1 MEPMNTKIPWPGP
14 KPYDEGDWELFFGRD
29 RHVDVI
35 AQKLAT
41 ERLTLLLGA
50 SGSGKTSLIR
60 AGLVPLLR
68 NRRYHPA
75 SRGNEGPV
83 LVFRAWGARSKDT
96 LRDLME
102 QQLDSALDA
111 MAAWHEKYPEQ
122 QGAAEDMREL
132 KRILAAYKGKEVVPT
147 IEALAQALAN
157 RAPAGQP
164 DGSAQ
169 RVPLNLVFDQL
180 EELLRSRDTQSERET
195 GKLGAE
201 ILALIGDLYV
211 RDSPLRMLISMRVE
225 CVHALRPLERSVV
238 RLSER
243 CHYLEAMNTDDAREV
258 VTLVSE
264 SPGVI
269 RVDSDIV
276 EEILKRDPS
285 AGAESSTDLLRLQ
298 AVLYALSS
306 HARRR
311 GLPAVDRDVYDGYR
325 ATMRGDEDVFQKAF
339 EEWIES
345 AVRGEVDYGGTR
357 QSIEIAE
364 KIRTWTN
371 LTDDDLIGQ
380 VRRISTR
387 MAPHL
392 SSSDYKVPKELN
404 NLFRRALGQV
414 MVTLAPEKANSLETV
429 TIDFDFLAPD
439 ATAPS
444 VKWGAV
450 GGQAEPAQSD
460 RQTSGTARTHRWSAA
475 KTADVIAACYLLTL
489 QRLEERNILCRTFSA
504 RNEIVCELVHDQM
517 GPMLVR
523 WAEKL
528 QGGWWDCVSSLVAL
542 SSGHPIT
549 AEDDLIRDARFVDL
563 TWCGC
568 TIQPRSD
575 RLTFESA
582 VFERCELRG
591 IVFDH
596 CTFRGV
602 EFNDCNLNGA
612 IFRDCI
618 FDPGLDGTRSVLIRD
633 GRENA
638 LKGLLFTGGT
648 MSDVE
653 FRNSIVRQPSIVAL
667 ELQGDVVFE
676 NCAVAQLY
684 ASGLEGK
691 EDAKV
696 RIPAGNKA
704 WCCSADEKSFP
715 KLEISKA
722 LYAQGSTAEPKDFM
736 PDKLPEGQD

>member
-1 MEPMNTKIPWPGP
+1 MKPMNTQIPWPGP

-35 AQKLAT
+35 SQKLAT
-41 ERLTLLLGA
+41 ERLTVLLGA
-50 SGSGKTSLIR
+50 SGIGKTSLIR

-96 LRDLME
+96 LRDLMK

-111 MAAWHEKYPEQ
+111 IAAWHEKYPEQ
-122 QGAAEDMREL
+122 EGAAEDVREL
-132 KRILAAYKGKEVVPT
+132 KQVLATYKGKEVVPT
-147 IEALAQALAN
+147 IEALAQSLAN
-157 RAPAGQP
+157 RAPAGKP
-164 DGSAQ
+164 DDSAH
-169 RVPLNLVFDQL
+169 RVPLILVFDQL
-180 EELLRSRDTQSERET
+180 EELLRPRDTRSEHET
-195 GKLGAE
+195 GKLGTE

-211 RDSPLRMLISMRVE
+211 RDSPLRMLISMRIE
-225 CVHALRPLERSVV
+225 YVHALRPLERSAV

-243 CHYLEAMNTDDAREV
+243 CHYLEAMNTDEAREV

-269 RVDSDIV
+269 RVDSDIA

-285 AGAESSTDLLRLQ
+285 SGAESSADLLRLQ

-306 HARRR
+306 HAQRR

-325 ATMRGDEDVFQKAF
+325 ATMRGDEDVFQEAY

-345 AVRGEVDYGGTR
+345 AVRGEVEYGGTR
-357 QSIEIAE
+357 RSIEIAE
-364 KIRTWTN
+364 TIRTWTN
-371 LTDDDLIGQ
+371 LADGDLIGQ
-380 VRRISTR
+380 VRRIATR
-387 MAPHL
+387 MVPHL

-404 NLFRRALGQV
+404 NLFRLALGQV
-414 MVTLAPEKANSLETV
+414 MVTLAPEKANLLETV

-439 ATAPS
+439 ATAPG

-450 GGQAEPAQSD
+450 DGEPEPAQSD

-489 QRLEERNILCRTFSA
+489 QRLEERNILRRTFSA

-528 QGGWWDCVSSLVAL
+528 RGGWWDCVSSLVAL
-542 SSGHPIT
+542 SGDHPIT
-549 AEDDLIRDARFVDL
+549 TQDDLIRDARFVDL

-575 RLTFESA
+575 RLTFEFA
-582 VFERCELRG
+582 VFDRCELRG
-591 IVFDH
+591 IVFDR

-602 EFNDCNLNGA
+602 EFNDCALNGA

-618 FDPGLDGTRSVLIRD
+618 FEPGPDGTRSVLIRD
-633 GRENA
+633 GRENS

-653 FRNSIVRQPSIVAL
+653 FRNSIVRQLSIIAL

-691 EDAKV
+691 EEAKV
-696 RIPAGNKA
+696 RIPASSKA
-704 WCCSADEKSFP
+704 WCCSADEASFP
-715 KLEISKA
+715 RLEVRKA
-722 LYAQGSTAEPKDFM
+722 QFGHFTTAEPENFV
-736 PDKLPEGQD
+736 PDRPTADPS